1 MNEIKIFDNP
11 TFGQIRT
18 AGTPEEPLF
27 CLADVCKALELRQ
40 GDVVRRLEKGV
51 VSTQPLET
59 AGGTQ
64 MANFVNEDGLYDV
77 ILDSRK
83 PEARAFRKW
92 ITSDV
97 LPTLRKTGGYIA
109 ANAEMSDEEIMSRAL
124 EIAHR
129 TIERKNAELKELEI
143 KTQEQQLML
152 EAKDNA
158 IAERDRKIEE
168 DAPKVATADALCV
181 SKDAC
186 DIGVFAKILTQNGY
200 DIGKN
205 RLFDYLR
212 KHKYLFKRGGFN
224 FPYQKYV
231 ERKIFEVCESTVP
244 VPGKSQH
251 ITSFKTLVTGK
262 GQVYFIN
269 LFLKGVQTIQF
280 NDNDTREYVPRRA
293 AAASQPV
300 M

>member
-1 MNEIKIFDNP
+1 MVYRLGFKANND
-11 TFGQIRT
+11 T
-18 AGTPEEPLF
+18 AARF
-27 CLADVCKALELRQ
+27 QSVLAD
-40 GDVVRRLEKGV
+40 D
-51 VSTQPLET
+51 
-59 AGGTQ
+59 
-64 MANFVNEDGLYDV
+64 
-77 ILDSRK
+77 I
-83 PEARAFRKW
+83 
-92 ITSDV
+92 
-97 LPTLRKTGGYIA
+97 LPTIRKTGGYIA

-129 TIERKNAELKELEI
+129 TIERKNAELKELES
-143 KTQEQQLML
+143 KNAEQRQII
-152 EAKDNA
+152 ADKDTA

-280 NDNDTREYVPRRA
+280 DDNDTREYVLNNKKING
-293 AAASQPV
+293 
-300 M
+300 

>member
-1 MNEIKIFDNP
+1 MDINEIFFYQGSEI
-11 TFGQIRT
+11 TFN
-18 AGTPEEPLF
+18 
-27 CLADVCKALELRQ
+27 K
-40 GDVVRRLEKGV
+40 GDYVMVN
-51 VSTQPLET
+51 
-59 AGGTQ
+59 ATQ
-64 MANFVNEDGLYDV
+64 MAKAFGKQAGDWLRLKSTSEFITALTAETRIPVTAVVQIVRGGNGEQGTWMHEDVALEFARWLSPQFAIWCNKHIKELLTTGVTTISNDDET
-77 ILDSRK
+77 I
-83 PEARAFRKW
+83 ARAMSILQQRLN
-92 ITSDV
+92 V
-97 LPTLRKTGGYIA
+97 
-109 ANAEMSDEEIMSRAL
+109 ANAEKKKL
-124 EIAHR
+124 EV
-129 TIERKNAELKELEI
+129 

-152 EAKDNA
+152 EAKDTA

-200 DIGKN
+200 NIGKN

-280 NDNDTREYVPRRA
+280 DDNDTREYVLNNKKING
-293 AAASQPV
+293 
-300 M
+300 

>member
-11 TFGQIRT
+11 QFGQIRT
-18 AGTPEEPLF
+18 VGTPEEPLF
-27 CLADVCKALELRQ
+27 CLADVCRILDLQTSRVK
-40 GDVVRRLEKGV
+40 DRLEDGV
-51 VSTQPLET
+51 ISSNPVTDNL
-59 AGGTQ
+59 GRTQ

-97 LPTLRKTGGYIA
+97 LPTIRKTGGYIA

-129 TIERKNAELKELEI
+129 TIERKNAELKELES
-143 KTQEQQLML
+143 KNQEQQRIIV
-152 EAKDNA
+152 AKDNA

-280 NDNDTREYVPRRA
+280 DDNDTREYVLNNKKING
-293 AAASQPV
+293 
-300 M
+300 